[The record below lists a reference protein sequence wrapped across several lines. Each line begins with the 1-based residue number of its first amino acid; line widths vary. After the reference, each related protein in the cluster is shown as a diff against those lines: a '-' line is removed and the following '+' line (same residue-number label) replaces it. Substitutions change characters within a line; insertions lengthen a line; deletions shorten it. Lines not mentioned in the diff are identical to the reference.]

1 MGRGGGKIGS
11 STWLGICYPFK
22 KKKKKPFLD
31 LKIKHKAMNNVL
43 TQVMVQYRN

>member
-22 KKKKKPFLD
+22 KKKKKALSGSE
-31 LKIKHKAMNNVL
+31 NE
-43 TQVMVQYRN
+43 TQSTE

>member
-22 KKKKKPFLD
+22 KKKKALSGSE
-31 LKIKHKAMNNVL
+31 NQ
-43 TQVMVQYRN
+43 TQSNE